1 MEQNISRQI
10 RFLQVY
16 AGFLT
21 VLVAALVLLYLRKE
35 NKSPHFK
42 EIDAERINIVEG
54 NGLTRMVIS
63 NQELQHPGSVNGKIV
78 AHRERPAGMI
88 FFNDDG
94 DECGGLVFD
103 GNKNEANM
111 VYSIDQYRN
120 DQVMQLQYAEDS
132 NSKSRLRSYGLKI
145 WDRRDDFTLSDL
157 LRLDDSLKSLHD
169 TAVYQAV
176 FRKMQAEGLIGQQ
189 RLFLGR
195 TKSREVGL
203 FINDDKGRPRIRI
216 GLDSQSKVIFQVTD
230 SNDRSIPFHP

>member
-1 MEQNISRQI
+1 MLQNISRQI
-10 RFLQVY
+10 RILQIY

-21 VLVAALVLLYLRKE
+21 VLVAVLVLLYITTI
-35 NKSPHFK
+35 NKKPHFK

-63 NQELQHPGSVNGKIV
+63 NHELQHPGSVNGKIV
-78 AHRERPAGMI
+78 AHRDRPAGMI
-88 FFNDDG
+88 FFNDEG

-103 GNKNEANM
+103 GNKNEAGM

-132 NSKSRLRSYGLKI
+132 SSKSRVRSYGLKI

-157 LRLDDSLKSLHD
+157 LKLDDSLKSLHD
-169 TAVYQAV
+169 TAVYRAV
-176 FRKMQAEGLIGQQ
+176 FLKIQSEGLIGQQ

-203 FINDDKGRPRIRI
+203 FINDDKGRPRIKI
-216 GLDSQSKVIFQVTD
+216 GLDSQNRVIFQAMD

>member
-1 MEQNISRQI
+1 MEQAIPRQI
-10 RFLQVY
+10 RILQIY

-21 VLVAALVLLYLRKE
+21 VLVAVLFLLYLTKE
-35 NKSPHFK
+35 NKNTHFK

-63 NQELQHPGSVNGKIV
+63 NQELQHPGSVNGKIM

-103 GNKNEANM
+103 GNKNEASM
-111 VYSIDQYRN
+111 VYSIDQFRN
-120 DQVMQLQYAEDS
+120 DQVMQLQYDEDS
-132 NSKSRLRSYGLKI
+132 SSKARLRSYGLKI

-157 LRLDDSLKSLHD
+157 IKLDDSLKSLHD
-169 TAVYQAV
+169 TAVYRAV
-176 FRKMQAEGLIGQQ
+176 FLKIQAEGLIGQQ

-203 FINDDKGRPRIRI
+203 FINDDRGRPKIKI
-216 GLDSQSKVIFQVTD
+216 GLDSQNKVIFQVLD
-230 SNDRSIPFHP
+230 SNYRSNSFH